1 MEDFITLKLQNQSSQ
16 KSKYFR
22 KAPNMN
28 KVMENMY
35 SLENGD
41 KEALERI
48 QEVLAKYPDRH
59 RYRVESFISP
69 QFVRI
74 SVYKMEF

>member
-1 MEDFITLKLQNQSSQ
+1 
-16 KSKYFR
+16 
-22 KAPNMN
+22 MN

-41 KEALERI
+41 KEAMERI
-48 QEVLAKYPDRH
+48 QEVLNKYPNRQQ
-59 RYRVESFISP
+59 YRVESFISP

-74 SVYKMEF
+74 SVYKMEFKS